1 MRCYPTQTKS
11 SYKND
16 FQLFFD
22 ENVINNQ
29 FDQYRDDYLQGF
41 SGGLQKFHDIQLKFR
56 NKTYEL
62 HKYILFNR
70 CSKFF
75 LKYDFSI
82 DTIDIEPL
90 VGNQKFSVQIF
101 ELLIRYIYTSE
112 ISKEFIKNSLKI
124 AGINNEANFL
134 KFLTEFKEVVVE
146 KFGFNELKANFETK
160 NFTRNLKELQINIKD
175 SNERLDTISDFLFKL
190 INQPCASK
198 SETFPSKRKSLKYN
212 RSSYAEF
219 YDCEIVCNNE
229 QSIRCHKCV
238 LIARSDYFRNMLM
251 GSWVESSS
259 EKIQLP
265 IDMDLAQI
273 IIDYLYT
280 DDIQMEFIHSNS
292 SSSSSIKSRNERE
305 IEILFNLYI
314 LSDQIL
320 VERLKNLCE
329 FKLTNLVNLKNVAE
343 IFEFSNEYEA
353 NQLKEFCMEF
363 ISCNLVTLIEA
374 KQLDNLDMTLL
385 KELSKFYKSYFPI
398 IDSRIITPYT
408 DGLDPSKIDIL
419 PSDLIYD
426 QRFIEGN
433 LNDDDKKKYNLLK
446 ELTDKNQSPDSSLS
460 NLDTTQQP
468 INSMDDN
475 SLTNDDMPSK
485 DGTSLKWEKVRKKVK
500 ILQWI

>member
-1 MRCYPTQTKS
+1 M
-11 SYKND
+11 
-16 FQLFFD
+16 
-22 ENVINNQ
+22 
-29 FDQYRDDYLQGF
+29 
-41 SGGLQKFHDIQLKFR
+41 
-56 NKTYEL
+56 
-62 HKYILFNR
+62 
-70 CSKFF
+70 
-75 LKYDFSI
+75 
-82 DTIDIEPL
+82 
-90 VGNQKFSVQIF
+90 
-101 ELLIRYIYTSE
+101 
-112 ISKEFIKNSLKI
+112 
-124 AGINNEANFL
+124 
-134 KFLTEFKEVVVE
+134 
-146 KFGFNELKANFETK
+146 KANFETK

-190 INQPCASK
+190 INQQFSSRSDTLPG
-198 SETFPSKRKSLKYN
+198 KRKSLKYN

-353 NQLKEFCMEF
+353 DQLKEFCMEF

-374 KQLDNLDMTLL
+374 KQLDNRDMALL

-398 IDSRIITPYT
+398 VDSRIITPYA

-433 LNDDDKKKYNLLK
+433 VNDDDKKKYNLLK
-446 ELTDKNQSPDSSLS
+446 EITDKNQSPDSSLS

-468 INSMDDN
+468 INSMDGN

-485 DGTSLKWEKVRKKVK
+485 DGTSLKWEKVRKKVN
-500 ILQWI
+500 ILRWIFRFHFVNREILSNVSDSPHELFDRLFLLFKTFRSFKATFIFSKNFLKTVTKRPNLFLYVFV